1 MLLLSHRLQKALRL
15 VAGFLVI
22 LAFWA
27 AGEGLGRI
35 LPLPVPGSI
44 AGMLLLTLALQLNVI
59 PLALL
64 EDIGALILAHMAVF
78 FVPLGVGLIRYT
90 DVLKEDWFPITVAVV
105 GSTLAVLIVVGWIQ
119 QRLEP
124 DD

>member
-1 MLLLSHRLQKALRL
+1 MRSQRLAKSLRL
-15 VAGFLVI
+15 VAGFIVI

-44 AGMLLLTLALQLNVI
+44 AGMLMLTAALQLKLI
-59 PLALL
+59 PQTLV
-64 EDIGALILAHMAVF
+64 EDIGALILAHMSVF

-90 DVLKEDWFPITVAVV
+90 DVLKEDWFPITAAVI
-105 GSTLAVLIVVGWIQ
+105 GSTLAVLLVVARIQ
-119 QRLEP
+119 ERLEP

>member
-1 MLLLSHRLQKALRL
+1 MRSQRLAKSLRL
-15 VAGFLVI
+15 VAGFIVI

-44 AGMLLLTLALQLNVI
+44 AGMLMLTAALQLKLI
-59 PLALL
+59 PPTLV
-64 EDIGALILAHMAVF
+64 EDIGALILAHMSVF

-90 DVLKEDWFPITVAVV
+90 DVLKEDWFPITAAVI
-105 GSTLAVLIVVGWIQ
+105 GSTLAVLLVVARIQ
-119 QRLEP
+119 ERLEP